1 MKGIDTNIL
10 VRFLVGDDEQQAR
23 KVYTIFKDAER
34 NKEELFVPLPV
45 VLELMWVL
53 ESVYVIERGS
63 VIAALR
69 ELLLMPILKFEHLS
83 AVQQCLQAAQGNN
96 FDLSDLLIAHVAQ
109 EQGCETVLTFDRKA
123 AKYVLFESA
132 E

>member
-69 ELLLMPILKFEHLS
+69 ELLLMPILKFEHLA
-83 AVQQCLQAAQGNN
+83 AVQQCLQAAQGSS

>member
-1 MKGIDTNIL
+1 VKGIDTNIL
-10 VRFLVGDDEQQAR
+10 VRFLVGDDEEQAQ
-23 KVYTIFKDAER
+23 KVYRIFKDAEQ

-53 ESVYVIERGS
+53 KSVYAIERRL
-63 VIAALR
+63 IMEALR

-83 AVQQCLQAAQGNN
+83 ALQQCLQAAQGSS
-96 FDLSDLLIAHVAQ
+96 FDLSDVLIAHVAQ
-109 EQGCETVLTFDRKA
+109 EQGCEVVITFDRKA
-123 AKYVLFESA
+123 AQYPLFESV